1 MARWLPSLNA
11 MRAYEAAARHLS
23 FTRAAEELH
32 VSQGAVS
39 HHVKTLEDQLETK
52 LFDRRP
58 GGLALS
64 EAGAAYLPVL
74 RDAFDRLAQGTA
86 DLRRRRASNILT
98 VSISPNFAARWLVHR
113 LGDFATA
120 HPDIDLRISATME
133 HIDFAMGDLDVAVR
147 HGDGHWPG
155 LHVTPLISEE
165 VFPVLSPALLERG
178 GPLNE
183 PDDLR
188 HYTLLHDLSSR
199 GWKEWLAMAGAKH
212 VNAEKGPYIN
222 LTSVALDAAATGQ
235 GVALAR
241 RALATQDLLAGRL
254 IRPFAQALTSDRGYF
269 IVCPEATADKPK
281 IARFREWLLDENA
294 RDLERLKALMD

>member
-11 MRAYEAAARHLS
+11 MRAFEAAARHLS

-58 GGLALS
+58 GGLALT
-64 EAGAAYLPVL
+64 EAGEAYLPVL

-86 DLRRRRASNILT
+86 DLRQRRASNILT
-98 VSISPNFAARWLVHR
+98 VSVSPNFASRWLVHR
-113 LGDFATA
+113 LGDFAAA
-120 HPDIDLRISATME
+120 HPDIDLRLSATME
-133 HIDFAMGDLDVAVR
+133 HIDFAVGDLDVAVR
-147 HGDGHWPG
+147 HGDGNWPG
-155 LHVTPLISEE
+155 LAVTPLIREE

-183 PDDLR
+183 PD
-188 HYTLLHDLSSR
+188 LSSR
-199 GWKEWLAMAGAKH
+199 GWKEWLAMAGARH

-269 IVCPEATADKPK
+269 IVCPEAFADRPK
-281 IARFREWLLDENA
+281 IVRFREWLLAEAERDTAQLDELLRRTLPA
-294 RDLERLKALMD
+294 AAAQ